1 MKKLIVSFMVM
12 MSALSVSAQV
22 GDVLQG
28 KSIGVIGDSY
38 VRNHKDK
45 IENTWHYKFAKKHGM
60 TYYNYGKNG
69 NCLAVD
75 LPKWGNGVY
84 KRYIYMKDS
93 LDYVIVI
100 GGHNDCSRIDSIG
113 MDTFKSRLSI
123 LCKGLI
129 EKYPEAKILFFTPWS
144 CENFETSNRRQVV
157 DAIIEVCGD
166 YSIPVFDCARKS
178 NIFVQSDKFR
188 SIYFQGKGIG
198 DGAHLNSKGH
208 DRFLPVAESFI
219 LQYADK

>member
-45 IENTWHYKFAKKHGM
+45 IENTWHYKFAKKHGV

-75 LPKWGNGVY
+75 LQKWGNGVY

-93 LDYVIVI
+93 LIYV
-100 GGHNDCSRIDSIG
+100 S
-113 MDTFKSRLSI
+113 
-123 LCKGLI
+123 
-129 EKYPEAKILFFTPWS
+129 
-144 CENFETSNRRQVV
+144 
-157 DAIIEVCGD
+157 
-166 YSIPVFDCARKS
+166 
-178 NIFVQSDKFR
+178 
-188 SIYFQGKGIG
+188 
-198 DGAHLNSKGH
+198 
-208 DRFLPVAESFI
+208 
-219 LQYADK
+219 

>member
-1 MKKLIVSFMVM
+1 MRKLILLMSLAFM
-12 MSALSVSAQV
+12 ALGVSAQE
-22 GDVLQG
+22 GDALQG

-38 VRNHKDK
+38 VRNHRDK
-45 IENTWHYKFAKKHGM
+45 IENTWHYKFAKKHNM
-60 TYYNYGKNG
+60 NYYNYGKNG
-69 NCLAVD
+69 NCLTLD
-75 LPKWGNGVY
+75 LQRWGTGVY
-84 KRYIYMKDS
+84 RRYVDMKDS

-100 GGHNDCSRIDSIG
+100 GGHNDSSRLDSIG
-113 MDTFKSRLSI
+113 MDTFKSRLAI

-144 CENFETSNRRQVV
+144 CDNFETSDRRKVV
-157 DAIIEVCGD
+157 DAMIEVCGN

-188 SIYFQGKGIG
+188 SIYFQGQGKG
-198 DGAHLNSKGH
+198 DYAHLNSKGH

-219 LQYADK
+219 MQYVDK